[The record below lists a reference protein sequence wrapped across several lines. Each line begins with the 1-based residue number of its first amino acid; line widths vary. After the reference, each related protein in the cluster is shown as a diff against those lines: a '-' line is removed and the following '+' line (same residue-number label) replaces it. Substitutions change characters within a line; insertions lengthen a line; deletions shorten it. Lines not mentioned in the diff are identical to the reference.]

1 MYRRKGVGLPRQ
13 RPEGDRAGVGVDMAL
28 VCPDSPSP
36 LWSCGPRGSGG
47 GRRGRKE
54 EPKALGFPQEEAG
67 SSAPLL
73 LPAQAPS
80 SWSWAFP
87 LLPRS
92 PGLLSSALELSW
104 SLGLLRTEGSEL
116 WRRRQGNEVA
126 RRAQQSIPVLVPE
139 RSVFSKQVSTEQ
151 LCNLNLV
158 A

>member
-1 MYRRKGVGLPRQ
+1 M
-13 RPEGDRAGVGVDMAL
+13 DMAL

-54 EPKALGFPQEEAG
+54 EPKALGFPREEAG

-104 SLGLLRTEGSEL
+104 SLGLIGGACSGSSSDSPSLSRRT
-116 WRRRQGNEVA
+116 VA
-126 RRAQQSIPVLVPE
+126 ANSHLAHSGAPLPHICR
-139 RSVFSKQVSTEQ
+139 
-151 LCNLNLV
+151 
-158 A
+158 